1 MRMAINCVGW
11 GDMDTPVELCTVL
24 QHLEMA
30 YKTYC
35 ITAGGEMGRKIQVL
49 KQSVA
54 KVSFRISELAYSY
67 HTVLCTERVSQV
79 SFLKM
84 CAYSMPKMQ
93 FCTKILGPLG
103 KTVCIV
109 FNEIYPE
116 NNRNGL

>member
-54 KVSFRISELAYSY
+54 KVHFRIIELAYSY
-67 HTVLCTERVSQV
+67 LTVL
-79 SFLKM
+79 
-84 CAYSMPKMQ
+84 Y
-93 FCTKILGPLG
+93 TKHSYRITCLPGVIF
-103 KTVCIV
+103 KNVC
-109 FNEIYPE
+109 
-116 NNRNGL
+116 